1 MIVDRALYS
10 QGGRQPCD
18 DLADT
23 LASLASGELS
33 GFVWIGLKD
42 PTDAE
47 FDEVRHDL
55 GLHPLAV
62 EDAVNGHQRV
72 KVEHYE
78 QTVFAVLKTLRY
90 VESTSDIETG
100 EVMIFFAKSFVVTIR
115 RGEAAP
121 LTGVRHELEAHPQ
134 TMIDNGP
141 AAVFHAVLDAIVDTY
156 RVIDNEVLRDLEE
169 IEETVFTT
177 GDRAKSS
184 TIYLLKREVLEFR
197 RAAAPLVRPAQ
208 WLHGERSPI
217 DSPELRLQFRDV
229 ADHLIQVVDHI
240 DTYDG
245 LLTDVLNAHL
255 AQIGVQQNDDMR
267 KISAWVAIAAVP
279 TLLAGIFGMNFDS
292 MPGLSWTWGYPAA
305 LAFMAVVCLSLYRAF
320 RRSGWL

>member
-1 MIVDRALYS
+1 MIVDQALYS
-10 QGGRQPCD
+10 EGRRLPCP
-18 DLADT
+18 DLSEA
-23 LASLASGELS
+23 LSSLASGERT

-42 PTDAE
+42 PTDSE
-47 FDEVRHDL
+47 FDGVRHDL
-55 GLHPLAV
+55 GLHSLAV

-72 KVEHYE
+72 KVEHYD

-100 EVMIFFAKSFVVTIR
+100 EVMIFFADNFVVTIR

-121 LTGVRHELEAHPQ
+121 LVGVRHELEHNPQ
-134 TMIDNGP
+134 TMIDNGA

-156 RVIDNEVLRDLEE
+156 RAIDTEVLRDLEQ

-197 RAAAPLVRPAQ
+197 RAAAPLLRPVQ

-217 DSPELRLQFRDV
+217 ESVELRLQFRDV

-279 TLLAGIFGMNFDS
+279 TLLAGIFGMNFEN
-292 MPGLSWTWGYPAA
+292 MPGLTWTWGYPAV
-305 LAFMAVVCLSLYRAF
+305 LVLMAVICVSLYRAF

>member
-1 MIVDRALYS
+1 MIVDQALYS
-10 QGGRQPCD
+10 QGRRLACV
-18 DLADT
+18 DLAESMR
-23 LASLASGELS
+23 SLTSGAQQ
-33 GFVWIGLKD
+33 GFVWLGLKD
-42 PTDAE
+42 PTDRE
-47 FDEVRHDL
+47 FDVVRDEL

-62 EDAVNGHQRV
+62 EDAINGDQRV
-72 KVEHYE
+72 KVEHYD

-100 EVMIFFAKSFVVTIR
+100 EVMVFLGEHFVVTIR

-121 LTGVRHELEAHPQ
+121 LTRVREHLEAQPES
-134 TMIDNGP
+134 MIEHG
-141 AAVFHAVLDAIVDTY
+141 AAGVFHAVLDAIVDTY
-156 RVIDNEVLRDLEE
+156 RAIDLEVARDLEQ
-169 IEETVFTT
+169 IEETVFDT
-177 GDRAKSS
+177 GAPARSS

-197 RAAAPLVRPAQ
+197 RAAAPLVRPVQ
-208 WLHGERSPI
+208 WLHGEDSPI
-217 DSPELRLQFRDV
+217 ESAELRLQFRDV

-255 AQIGVQQNDDMR
+255 AQIGVQQNNDMR

-279 TLLAGIFGMNFDS
+279 TMLAGIFGMNFAY
-292 MPGLSWTWGYPAA
+292 MPGLDWRWGYP
-305 LAFMAVVCLSLYRAF
+305 LVLLLMVTVCLGLYRAF